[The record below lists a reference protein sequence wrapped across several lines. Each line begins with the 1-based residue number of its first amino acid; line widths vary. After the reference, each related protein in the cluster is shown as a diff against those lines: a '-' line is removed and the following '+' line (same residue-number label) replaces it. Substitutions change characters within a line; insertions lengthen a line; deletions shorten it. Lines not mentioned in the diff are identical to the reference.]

1 MSASQSTTLLS
12 SLTTDPHVTIGRRPG
27 VQDAAA
33 GNWMQA
39 EFMTHFRVFFMGPM
53 VKDFVGEA
61 KVHVVSTQGKS
72 LQWTYEAV
80 LEAICEEQETSN

>member
-1 MSASQSTTLLS
+1 
-12 SLTTDPHVTIGRRPG
+12 
-27 VQDAAA
+27 
-33 GNWMQA
+33 MQA
-39 EFMTHFRVFFMGPM
+39 EFMTHFREFFMGPM